1 MSRKPQELAS
11 DYGASLPSR
20 GERLTK
26 DVRDC
31 FRECVELRE
40 ALYDIVH
47 AYDAYRRLSE
57 NKTLPFPYPGLAGK
71 IDDAR
76 KLLKP

>member
-1 MSRKPQELAS
+1 MS
-11 DYGASLPSR
+11 
-20 GERLTK
+20 ERLTK

-47 AYDAYRRLSE
+47 AYDAYRAMGVMPAP
-57 NKTLPFPYPGLAGK
+57 NPYQALVGK
-71 IDDAR
+71 INDAR
-76 KLLKP
+76 RLLKP